1 MKTWYITGA
10 STGLG
15 RQYTLAAL
23 NRGDRVAAASIDPE
37 NMQDYKENFGDQVL
51 VQYLDVT
58 KKDSVVASFKEAVET
73 FGGID
78 ICVNNAG
85 YMQCGAVEEMSEEE
99 ARRIFDCNFF
109 GTFFVTQAAA
119 GHMREKRNGVIVQ
132 TASLSAIDTIA
143 GEGLYGATKKAVHG
157 MSQALYHELKDFG
170 VHVVIL
176 EPGPIATNMA
186 RRAKLCKREIEDYA
200 QIVRLERTR
209 WDAEAEDHSHDVGDP
224 ALCAQALLK
233 IVDSENPPR
242 EIALTSF
249 ANEILRIVTKE
260 RLDLA
265 DEWQE
270 VTAMADIVN
279 LTEQ

>member
-1 MKTWYITGA
+1 MKTWFITGA

-37 NMQDYKENFGDQVL
+37 NMEDYKENYGDQVL

-58 KKDSVVASFKEAVET
+58 KKDMVDQCFKEATEY
-73 FGGID
+73 FGQID
-78 ICVNNAG
+78 VCVNNAG

-109 GTFFVTQAAA
+109 GTLFVSQAAA
-119 GHMREKRNGVIVQ
+119 EHMRERRSGVIVQ
-132 TASLSAIDTIA
+132 TASLAAIDTIA
-143 GEGLYGATKKAVHG
+143 GEGLYGASKKAIHG
-157 MSQALYHELKDFG
+157 MSQAMYHELKDFG

-176 EPGPIATNMA
+176 QPGPIATNMA
-186 RRAKLCKREIEDYA
+186 KRAKLCKREIEDYA
-200 QIVRLERTR
+200 EVVRTERDR
-209 WDAEAEDHSHDVGDP
+209 WENQEDFETHNEGDP

-233 IVDSENPPR
+233 IVDSEEPPK

-270 VTAMADIVN
+270 VTAMADIR
-279 LTEQ
+279 Q

>member
-37 NMQDYKENFGDQVL
+37 NMEDYKENYGDQVL

-58 KKDSVVASFKEAVET
+58 KKDMVDRCFKEAAEY

-85 YMQCGAVEEMSEEE
+85 YMQAGAVEEMSEEE
-99 ARRIFDCNFF
+99 VRRIFDCNFF
-109 GTFFVTQAAA
+109 GTLFVTQAAVE
-119 GHMREKRNGVIVQ
+119 HMREKRSGIIVQ

-143 GEGLYGATKKAVHG
+143 GEGIYGATKKAIHG
-157 MSQALYHELKDFG
+157 MSQALYHEVKDFG
-170 VHVVIL
+170 VKVIIL

-186 RRAKLCKREIEDYA
+186 KRAKLCRREIEDYA
-200 QIVRLERTR
+200 EVVRSERIR
-209 WDAEAEDHSHDVGDP
+209 WESSKIDRSHDCGDP

-233 IVDSENPPR
+233 IVDSEEPPK
-242 EIALTSF
+242 EIALTTF
-249 ANEILRIVTKE
+249 ANEILRITTKE
-260 RLDLA
+260 RLELA
-265 DEWQE
+265 DQWQE
-270 VTAMADIVN
+270 VTAMADIQVSGK
-279 LTEQ
+279 

>member
-1 MKTWYITGA
+1 MKTWFITGA

-37 NMQDYKENFGDQVL
+37 NMEDYKENYGDQVL

-58 KKDSVVASFKEAVET
+58 KKDMVDRCFKEAAEY
-73 FGGID
+73 FGQID
-78 ICVNNAG
+78 VCVNNAG

-109 GTFFVTQAAA
+109 GTLFVSQAAA
-119 GHMREKRNGVIVQ
+119 EHMRERRSGVIVQ
-132 TASLSAIDTIA
+132 TASLAAIDTIA
-143 GEGLYGATKKAVHG
+143 GEGLYGASKKAIHG
-157 MSQALYHELKDFG
+157 MSQAMYHELKDFG
-170 VHVVIL
+170 VYVVIL

-186 RRAKLCKREIEDYA
+186 KRAKLCKREIEDYA
-200 QIVRLERTR
+200 EVVRSERDR
-209 WDAEAEDHSHDVGDP
+209 WENQEDFETHNEGDP
-224 ALCAQALLK
+224 SLCAQALLK
-233 IVDSENPPR
+233 IVDSKEPPK

-270 VTAMADIVN
+270 VTAMADIR
-279 LTEQ
+279 Q

>member
-37 NMQDYKENFGDQVL
+37 NMEDYKEKYGDQVL
-51 VQYLDVT
+51 VQFLDVT
-58 KKDSVVASFKEAVET
+58 KKDMVDRCFKEAVEY
-73 FGGID
+73 FGEID

-109 GTFFVTQAAA
+109 GTFFVTQAAVE
-119 GHMREKRNGVIVQ
+119 HMRERRSGVIVQ
-132 TASLSAIDTIA
+132 TASLAAIDTIA
-143 GEGLYGATKKAVHG
+143 GEGLYGATKKAIHG
-157 MSQALYHELKDFG
+157 MSQALYHEVKDFG
-170 VHVVIL
+170 VKVVIL

-186 RRAKLCKREIEDYA
+186 RRAKLCKREIADYA
-200 QIVRLERTR
+200 EVVRAERDR
-209 WDAEAEDHSHDVGDP
+209 WESDESNHAQSNGDP

-233 IVDSENPPR
+233 IVDAEEPPK
-242 EIALTSF
+242 EIGLTSF
-249 ANEILRIVTKE
+249 TNEILRIVTKE

-265 DEWQE
+265 DQWQE
-270 VTAMADIVN
+270 VTAMADIK
-279 LTEQ
+279 

>member
-1 MKTWYITGA
+1 MKTWFITGA

-23 NRGDRVAAASIDPE
+23 NRGDCVAAASIDPE
-37 NMQDYKENFGDQVL
+37 NMEDYKKNYGDQVL

-58 KKDSVVASFKEAVET
+58 KKDMVDQCFKEAAEY
-73 FGGID
+73 FGQID
-78 ICVNNAG
+78 VCVNNAG

-109 GTFFVTQAAA
+109 GTLFVSQAAA
-119 GHMREKRNGVIVQ
+119 EHMRERRNGVIVQ
-132 TASLSAIDTIA
+132 TASLAAIDTIA
-143 GEGLYGATKKAVHG
+143 GEGLYGASKKAIHG
-157 MSQALYHELKDFG
+157 MSQAMYHELKDFG

-176 EPGPIATNMA
+176 EPGPIATNMVK
-186 RRAKLCKREIEDYA
+186 RAKLCKREIEDYA
-200 QIVRLERTR
+200 EVVRSERDR
-209 WDAEAEDHSHDVGDP
+209 WENQEDFETHNEGDP

-233 IVDSENPPR
+233 IVDSEEPPK

-270 VTAMADIVN
+270 VTAMADIR
-279 LTEQ
+279 Q

>member
-1 MKTWYITGA
+1 MKTWFITGA

-37 NMQDYKENFGDQVL
+37 NMEDYKENYGDQVL

-58 KKDSVVASFKEAVET
+58 KKDMVDRCFKEAAEY
-73 FGGID
+73 FGQID
-78 ICVNNAG
+78 VCVNNAG

-109 GTFFVTQAAA
+109 GTLFVSQAAA
-119 GHMREKRNGVIVQ
+119 EHMRERRSGVIVQ
-132 TASLSAIDTIA
+132 TASLAAIDTIA
-143 GEGLYGATKKAVHG
+143 GEGLYGASKKAIHG
-157 MSQALYHELKDFG
+157 MSQAMYHELKDFG

-186 RRAKLCKREIEDYA
+186 KRAKLCKREIEDYA
-200 QIVRLERTR
+200 EVVRSERDR
-209 WDAEAEDHSHDVGDP
+209 WENQEDFETHNEGDP

-233 IVDSENPPR
+233 IVDSEEPPK

-270 VTAMADIVN
+270 VTAMADIR
-279 LTEQ
+279 Q